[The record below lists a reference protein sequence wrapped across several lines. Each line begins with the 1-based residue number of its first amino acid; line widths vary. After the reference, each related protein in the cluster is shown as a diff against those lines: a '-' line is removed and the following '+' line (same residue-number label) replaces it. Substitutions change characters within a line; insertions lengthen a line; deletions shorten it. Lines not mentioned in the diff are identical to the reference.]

1 MLKRIN
7 KNKVR
12 NVAIWIGILFG
23 IGGLLFL
30 SVQRKRMAAV
40 DTVVIHI
47 QAAES
52 GRLIQEKEVKALMV
66 KSLGFSP
73 DRKKIRSVNSQKL
86 EKDLKKDARIQH
98 VDVYFDAK
106 DRLHIALVPKEV
118 IVRITDNR
126 GSSYFLDAKG
136 KKVPVVQGSA
146 VRVPLANGFIDAYRE
161 GFDKKEGKSVLKDI
175 FYMIQ
180 YIRNDEFLHALV
192 EQIFV
197 DENGEII
204 LIPKVGKEKI
214 VFGGADQMD
223 EKFDN
228 LKIFYRD
235 GMTKLGWNRYPVL
248 NVKFVN
254 QVVLVDGKPEASLN
268 ASETAMK
275 VPSDNELT
283 TTQKTDN

>member
-12 NVAIWIGILFG
+12 NVAIWMGILFG

-86 EKDLKKDARIQH
+86 ERDLKNDARIQH

-175 FYMIQ
+175 FNMIQ

-192 EQIFV
+192 EQIYV
-197 DENGEII
+197 DETGEII

-268 ASETAMK
+268 TSETAMK

>member
-161 GFDKKEGKSVLKDI
+161 GFDKKEGKSVLKEI

-204 LIPKVGKEKI
+204 IIPKVGKEKI

-254 QVVLVDGKPEASLN
+254 QVVLVDGKQEASLN

-275 VPSDNELT
+275 VPSDNKLT

>member
-12 NVAIWIGILFG
+12 NVAIWMGILFG

-86 EKDLKKDARIQH
+86 ERDLKKDARIQH

-175 FYMIQ
+175 FNMIQ

-192 EQIFV
+192 EQIYV
-197 DENGEII
+197 DETGEII

-268 ASETAMK
+268 TSETAMK

>member
-12 NVAIWIGILFG
+12 NVAIWMGILFG

-86 EKDLKKDARIQH
+86 ERDLKNDARIQH

-175 FYMIQ
+175 FNMIQ

-192 EQIFV
+192 EQIYV
-197 DENGEII
+197 DETGEII

-275 VPSDNELT
+275 VPSDNEIT

>member
-12 NVAIWIGILFG
+12 NVAIWMGILFG

-47 QAAES
+47 QASES

-86 EKDLKKDARIQH
+86 ERDLKKDARIQH

-283 TTQKTDN
+283 TTQRTDN

>member
-1 MLKRIN
+1 MLKRLN

-12 NVAIWIGILFG
+12 NVAIWMGILFG

-30 SVQRKRMAAV
+30 SVQRKRMASV

-86 EKDLKKDARIQH
+86 ERDLKKDARIQH

>member
-12 NVAIWIGILFG
+12 NVAIWMGILFG

-175 FYMIQ
+175 FYMIR

-268 ASETAMK
+268 TSETAMK

>member
-1 MLKRIN
+1 MLKRLN

-12 NVAIWIGILFG
+12 NVAIWMGILFG

-52 GRLIQEKEVKALMV
+52 GRLIQEKEVKSLMV

-73 DRKKIRSVNSQKL
+73 DRKKIRSVNSRKL
-86 EKDLKKDARIQH
+86 ERDLQKDARIQH

-106 DRLHIALVPKEV
+106 NRLHIALVPKEV
-118 IVRITDNR
+118 IVRITDQR

-146 VRVPLANGFIDAYRE
+146 VRVPLANGFIDVYQE

-175 FYMIQ
+175 FNMIQ

-192 EQIFV
+192 EQIYV
-197 DENGEII
+197 DETGEII

-268 ASETAMK
+268 SSETAMK
-275 VPSDNELT
+275 APSDSGLIS
-283 TTQKTDN
+283 TQNTDN

>member
-1 MLKRIN
+1 MLKRLN

-12 NVAIWIGILFG
+12 NVAIWMGILFG

-30 SVQRKRMAAV
+30 SVQRKKMAAV

-52 GRLIQEKEVKALMV
+52 GRLIQEKEVKSLMV

-73 DRKKIRSVNSQKL
+73 DRKKIRSVNSRKL
-86 EKDLKKDARIQH
+86 ERDLQKDARIQH

-106 DRLHIALVPKEV
+106 NRLHIALVPKEV
-118 IVRITDNR
+118 IVRITDQR

-146 VRVPLANGFIDAYRE
+146 VRVPLANGFIDVYQE

-175 FYMIQ
+175 FNMIQ

-192 EQIFV
+192 EQIYV
-197 DENGEII
+197 DETGEII

-268 ASETAMK
+268 SSETAMK
-275 VPSDNELT
+275 APSDSGLIS
-283 TTQKTDN
+283 TQNTDN

>member
-12 NVAIWIGILFG
+12 NVAIWMGILFG

-47 QAAES
+47 QASES

-86 EKDLKKDARIQH
+86 ERDLKKDARIQH

>member
-1 MLKRIN
+1 M
-7 KNKVR
+7 
-12 NVAIWIGILFG
+12 GILFG

-47 QAAES
+47 QASES

-86 EKDLKKDARIQH
+86 ERDLKKDARIQH

>member
-12 NVAIWIGILFG
+12 NVAIWMGILFG

-47 QAAES
+47 QASES
-52 GRLIQEKEVKALMV
+52 GRLIQEKEIKALMV

-86 EKDLKKDARIQH
+86 ERDLKKDARIQH

>member
-12 NVAIWIGILFG
+12 NVAIWMGILFG

-30 SVQRKRMAAV
+30 SVQRKKTAAIE
-40 DTVVIHI
+40 TVVIHI

-86 EKDLKKDARIQH
+86 ERDLKNDARIQH

-118 IVRITDNR
+118 ILRITDNR

-136 KKVPVVQGSA
+136 NKVPVVQGSA